1 MIGQSAYA
9 GLRILQISLAG
20 FQHKFVLPGFTESSD
35 SFEHQR
41 AYDERH
47 YDPVRDVQET
57 LPGTRQ
63 PRHRTLLSCFLIGSI
78 CMANASNLLRLK
90 ARDTPYLNYVGA
102 ETLQLLVPG
111 ELLSTAGPFESPASI
126 PYVDFIHYFAS
137 SSEAETGH

>member
-20 FQHKFVLPGFTESSD
+20 FQHKFVVPGFTESSD

-57 LPGTRQ
+57 LPS
-63 PRHRTLLSCFLIGSI
+63 PW
-78 CMANASNLLRLK
+78 
-90 ARDTPYLNYVGA
+90 
-102 ETLQLLVPG
+102 
-111 ELLSTAGPFESPASI
+111 PASWAR
-126 PYVDFIHYFAS
+126 PGRYLPLNL
-137 SSEAETGH
+137 